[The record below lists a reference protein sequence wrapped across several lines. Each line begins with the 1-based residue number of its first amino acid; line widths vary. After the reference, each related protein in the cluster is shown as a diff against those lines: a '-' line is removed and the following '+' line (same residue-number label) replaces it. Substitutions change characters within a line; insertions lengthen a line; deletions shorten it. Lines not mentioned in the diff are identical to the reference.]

1 MFVAAQTWNTTCIP
15 SHDRLWVNTHTT
27 FLALILGQ
35 ERSDLFLLVLFTFD
49 DTLNSLVVCVL
60 AIFLQCSSTL
70 SWTAQ
75 SYSYRPRPDDLFHA
89 ISCRSNPFPTH
100 SIPLLNTLFSLSCCS
115 YFCIPHKMF
124 LHFRKLLENGSLQ
137 RSPHKMFLH
146 FMERLPHVCGLQ
158 CLQCLIVFAVFN
170 VLNVFNVSS
179 VSLSF
184 WS

>member
-1 MFVAAQTWNTTCIP
+1 MWNTTCIP
-15 SHDRLWVNTHTT
+15 SHDRLWVNTHTALLT
-27 FLALILGQ
+27 LILDQ

-49 DTLNSLVVCVL
+49 DTRWDIWVCVSWRSFCN
-60 AIFLQCSSTL
+60 AHPPFSWAAHSTL
-70 SWTAQ
+70 
-75 SYSYRPRPDDLFHA
+75 YRPRSDVVLHA

-146 FMERLPHVCGLQ
+146 FMERLPNVCGLQ